1 MIAARHLLRVFLTL
15 VSLFASHGLSNTIAV
30 NQECVSAVFGIIGGL
45 NFEGVGY
52 GNYYLG
58 LCTNPLKTI
67 SVYANSKTYCPPADL
82 EPGFSYFGWACQ
94 EYGGA
99 EPISQ
104 ADLAANLTIEA
115 IKGFPVLDQADS
127 NPLINLTT
135 PILITRDWF
144 DLGFRTEAC
153 FSPDSW
159 DYEARTHRAYG
170 FAMYGFWGG
179 VILIGTLH
187 RLISV
192 INERRLPPS
201 STDPEDTGRADSRE
215 NHTSIFDGQY
225 DPYLWPLVAIWSFD
239 RFLRIVRV
247 VYCNL
252 HVQLHKKSLN
262 RSIAAISY
270 DQDANIIRVQI
281 NTHIKP
287 RPGQHYYLYQPFRL
301 TGWESHPFTLAYW
314 SQSTESQHRG
324 QAGAPATGS
333 TTVGSIA
340 ASSKAMEGEYLMS
353 FWIRPQ
359 DGWTRHLRD
368 LCLKSSQVP
377 ATSKETILLE
387 GPYGMSEPLQKFDE
401 VLLIAGGSGIA
412 AMVPYVLDYIS
423 QASNKSSRTRIRG
436 LTLVWS
442 DRNRA
447 FMHQIAQQE
456 LAAALTLNEIRCMF
470 YCTDSAKVSID
481 ATDKIPIGDADKVSA
496 ESGVLKS
503 KEETDISESTDSI
516 SATGSLTID
525 TGRPDIPTIIERAA
539 TAATESGSRLA
550 VMTCGPAGM
559 SDAARDATY
568 RAIRT
573 RNSSIE
579 YFESAFGW

>member
-94 EYGGA
+94 E
-99 EPISQ
+99 
-104 ADLAANLTIEA
+104 
-115 IKGFPVLDQADS
+115 
-127 NPLINLTT
+127 
-135 PILITRDWF
+135 TR
-144 DLGFRTEAC
+144 GIMRPERTELMGSQC
-153 FSPDSW
+153 TDS
-159 DYEARTHRAYG
+159 
-170 FAMYGFWGG
+170 GG

-340 ASSKAMEGEYLMS
+340 ASSKAMEDEYLMS

-423 QASNKSSRTRIRG
+423 QSSNKSSRTRIRG

-447 FMHQIAQQE
+447 FMRQIAEQE
-456 LAAALTLNEIRCMF
+456 LAAALMLNEVRCMF

-481 ATDKIPIGDADKVSA
+481 ATDKIPIGDACEVPA

-525 TGRPDIPTIIERAA
+525 MGRPDVPTIIERAA
-539 TAATESGSRLA
+539 AAATESGSRLA